1 MRAKVIKLKKKI
13 QKNSSIFFLTKK
25 NGKGA
30 NKLSMI
36 LKKYKKLLMKPKSIL
51 IKYINRLINIFDK
64 PRLKF
69 YLYRQKKLDIFFNSE
84 NETIRSLQEGLEKIN
99 NKKTKIGL
107 LGVIYIIFT
116 YFITCIPLFNLI
128 KEEKQLTVEVQN
140 KSSLISSISNSEL
153 ILKEK
158 LSKSSDLEKKYYEF
172 RKMSFGNE
180 FKDILSTT
188 EYVQKI
194 IKKYNLNIDSISETE
209 VIIKKAQNNEPNASK
224 PISTEENKS
233 LANQYF
239 VEVIMPY
246 SLSGTAFNV
255 ERFLNELEKNKFF
268 FEVKDIPFQLSLDI
282 NNNVKVNLNIAAYL
296 DLVIDDKKI
305 IELSGDDLGLRKE
318 IFSKVNQEDK
328 DRKFRLVYAL
338 DFNKK
343 IYFIIEL
350 GDKRKLVLK
359 NNSVFKVNGIS
370 YKIEV
375 KDGEIVITNLDQN
388 EEIKIKR

>member
-1 MRAKVIKLKKKI
+1 MRAKIIKLKKKI

-25 NGKGA
+25 KSKGV
-30 NKLSMI
+30 NKISIILIKCIKQLMI
-36 LKKYKKLLMKPKSIL
+36 PKNIL
-51 IKYINRLINIFDK
+51 IKYIDKLTSIFDK

-69 YLYRQKKLDIFFNSE
+69 YLYWKKKIDVFFNSE

-99 NKKTKIGL
+99 NKKIKIGL
-107 LGVIYIIFT
+107 LGVLYLLFT
-116 YFITCIPLFNLI
+116 YFITFVPLLNLI
-128 KEEKQLTVEVQN
+128 REERQLTVEVQN

-158 LSKSSDLEKKYYEF
+158 QSKSSDLEKKYYEF

-188 EYVQKI
+188 EYVQSI
-194 IKKYNLNIDSISETE
+194 IKKYNLNVDSISETE
-209 VIIKKAQNNEPNASK
+209 VIIKKVQNSDSNTNNSTSK
-224 PISTEENKS
+224 DENKN

-246 SLSGTAFNV
+246 NLSGTFFNI
-255 ERFLNELEKNKFF
+255 ESFLNELENNKFF
-268 FEVKDIPFQLSLDI
+268 FEVKDVPFQLSLDT

-296 DLVIDDKKI
+296 DLVMNDQKI
-305 IELSGDDLGLRKE
+305 IELKGDSLKLRKE
-318 IFSKVNQEDK
+318 IFNKINQEDK
-328 DRKFRLVYAL
+328 DKKFKLVYAL
-338 DFNKK
+338 DFNRV
-343 IYFIIEL
+343 IYFIVEL

-359 NNSVFKVNGIS
+359 NNSVFKVNGVK
-370 YKIEV
+370 YKIEII
-375 KDGEIVITNLDQN
+375 DGEIVITNLDQN